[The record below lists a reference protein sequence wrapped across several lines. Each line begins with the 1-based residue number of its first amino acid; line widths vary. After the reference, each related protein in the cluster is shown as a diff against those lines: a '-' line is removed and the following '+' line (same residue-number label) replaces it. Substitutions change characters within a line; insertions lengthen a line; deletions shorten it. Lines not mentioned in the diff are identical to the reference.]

1 VKNAHGAALAITW
14 YPAKRQGVVEAAW
27 RDPVLDDDLPLHSY
41 RRGHAVSAEALLLAL
56 SSVIRPTT
64 LTAVYAMALAR
75 DRRRLLSAYLIAGLT
90 FSLLVGILVVVVLKG
105 YSESGLST
113 FWRAVLDVGLGAAA
127 CGFAVGAATRRRP
140 DSAATNRQTAAWLRH
155 RLDNITTTR
164 AALIGV
170 VTHLPGLV
178 YLAALNAIVNAA
190 ATPLGAAAQVVAYNV
205 IWYSVAIAAF
215 FVSVSHPAAPTDLL
229 NRADELIRRHGRSI
243 VVVVFGAIGVYL
255 LWKGLSILLGW

>member
-1 VKNAHGAALAITW
+1 MSG
-14 YPAKRQGVVEAAW
+14 
-27 RDPVLDDDLPLHSY
+27 
-41 RRGHAVSAEALLLAL
+41 EALLLAL

-90 FSLLVGILVVVVLKG
+90 FSVLVGILVAVVLKG

-113 FWRAVLDVGLGAAA
+113 FWRGVLDVGLGAAA
-127 CGFAVGAATRRRP
+127 CGLAVGAATRRRP
-140 DSAATNRQTAAWLRH
+140 DSAAMNPRTTAWFRH
-155 RLDNITTTR
+155 RLDNMTTTR

-178 YLAALNAIVNAA
+178 YLAALNAIVNVA
-190 ATPLGAAAQVVAYNV
+190 ATPLGAAVQVVAYNL
-205 IWYSVAIAAF
+205 IWYSMAIAAF
-215 FVSVSHPAAPTDLL
+215 FVSLSHPAASTDLL

-243 VVVVFGAIGVYL
+243 VVPVFGVIGIYL
-255 LWKGLSILLGW
+255 LGQGLSSLLGW

>member
-1 VKNAHGAALAITW
+1 
-14 YPAKRQGVVEAAW
+14 
-27 RDPVLDDDLPLHSY
+27 
-41 RRGHAVSAEALLLAL
+41 
-56 SSVIRPTT
+56 
-64 LTAVYAMALAR
+64 M
-75 DRRRLLSAYLIAGLT
+75 
-90 FSLLVGILVVVVLKG
+90 
-105 YSESGLST
+105 
-113 FWRAVLDVGLGAAA
+113 
-127 CGFAVGAATRRRP
+127 
-140 DSAATNRQTAAWLRH
+140 
-155 RLDNITTTR
+155 
-164 AALIGV
+164 

-255 LWKGLSILLGW
+255 LWKGLSILLGR